1 MKKKQK
7 QNSAIRNLLILLVL
21 AGCIKGEKAFDG
33 KLIEQKTLLN
43 QKEFINE
50 SAKRME
56 ETAKYGP
63 KITEIDE
70 TNIRDNASTFINKEE
85 TRGYVSLNEEVNSF
99 PIDINVENVDIRT
112 FTQMLSK
119 MTGIN
124 FLVADE
130 VNGYVTA
137 QLRDVPWPNALDSV
151 LNLKSL
157 AKHVDNKA
165 NVIRIH
171 SQESIVKLENFD
183 RQRREDLQKTM
194 VLDRATEP
202 FYTEVFKLFYSKP
215 DKMKAVLS
223 EVLGISGA
231 AAGSSTGPVTQIT
244 IDSRMNQLIVKARKE
259 DMEIAKK
266 LIAKLDSRT
275 KQIFIEAFIVEAT
288 DDFET
293 AFGTRFGGNL
303 TQSVKYDNK
312 NFNVRS
318 TGIAGTAASEVAAGD
333 TAATFSNLSA
343 AGATSGIGIL
353 AGIKDAVDLKLEL
366 TALEHKGLSKVIS
379 NPRLFTLDNQE
390 AVIFQGT
397 EVPYSTTSADGTKIE
412 FKDAGLKLAVT
423 PSVVGDGNLMM
434 TIAVNKDTVDLTQAL
449 PPITKSSIT
458 TNLVTKDGS
467 IVVIGGIYTQTKG
480 DGNDKVPGV
489 GDIPLAGKLFRRD
502 SNSNHKKELMIF
514 MAPKIL

>member
-1 MKKKQK
+1 MKNKLK
-7 QNSAIRNLLILLVL
+7 QNNLVRNLLVVLVL
-21 AGCIKGEKAFDG
+21 TGCIKGEKAFEG
-33 KLIEQKTLLN
+33 KLIEPKTMVN
-43 QKEFINE
+43 QKDFIKE
-50 SAKRME
+50 SATRME

-63 KITEIDE
+63 RITEIDD
-70 TNIRDNASTFINKEE
+70 TDIRENASTFINKEE
-85 TRGYVSLNEEVNSF
+85 TRGYVTVDDAINSF
-99 PIDINVENVDIRT
+99 PIDLNVENVDIRT

-124 FLVADE
+124 FLISDE

-137 QLRDVPWPNALDSV
+137 QLHDVPWPSALDSV

-183 RQRREDLQKTM
+183 RQRREDLQKTI

-215 DKMKAVLS
+215 DKMKAVLA
-223 EVLGISGA
+223 EVLGISATPTTG
-231 AAGSSTGPVTQIT
+231 GGPVTQIT

-259 DMEIAKK
+259 DMDIAKK
-266 LIAKLDSRT
+266 LIAKLDTRT

-288 DDFET
+288 NDFDT
-293 AFGTRFGGNL
+293 ALGTRFGGNL
-303 TQSVKYDNK
+303 TQGLQGNK
-312 NFNVRS
+312 NFNVRA
-318 TGIAGTAASEVAAGD
+318 TGLAGTAAAAVAAGD

-343 AGATSGIGIL
+343 AGATSGIGLL
-353 AGIKDAVDLKLEL
+353 AGVGDAVDLKLEL
-366 TALEHKGLSKVIS
+366 SALEKRGLSKVIS

-434 TIAVNKDTVDLTQAL
+434 AIAVNKDTVDLTQEL

-467 IVVIGGIYTQTKG
+467 IVVIGGIYTQIKG
-480 DGNDKVPGV
+480 DSNDRVPGL

-502 SNSNHKKELMIF
+502 TNSDHRKELLIF